1 MKNLDIITLV
11 HSGLLETT
19 EHTLP
24 NEDAYKAYKFRKAVG
39 KAYSAIR
46 EKEAE
51 LPGVAGVEK
60 GKEPT
65 QKQGEKIAE
74 LRKALYDDK
83 TALDGNIIPLSW
95 DGWCAL
101 SNENR
106 ETKVV
111 LNVGGKT
118 VTRTVDTFRACE
130 GILEGVLFKI
140 D

>member
-24 NEDAYKAYKFRKAVG
+24 NEDAYKAFKFRKAVG

-51 LPGVAGVEK
+51 LPGVAGTEK

-65 QKQGEKIAE
+65 QEQSEKIAE
-74 LRKALYDDK
+74 LRKAIFNDE
-83 TALDGNIIPLSW
+83 TELDGSIIPLSW

>member
-1 MKNLDIITLV
+1 MKNLQIIMLV
-11 HSGLLETT
+11 NSGLLETT
-19 EHTLP
+19 EHTVP
-24 NEDAYKAYKFRKAVG
+24 NEDAYKAFKFRKAVG
-39 KAYSAIR
+39 KAYNAIR

-51 LPGVAGVEK
+51 LPSVAGVEK

-65 QKQGEKIAE
+65 EEQQKKIAE
-74 LRKALYDDK
+74 LRQALFDDETDLGK
-83 TALDGNIIPLSW
+83 IIPLSW

-106 ETKVV
+106 ETKVTLV
-111 LNVGGKT
+111 IAGKT

-130 GILEGVLFKI
+130 DILDGVLYKI